1 MEPTPEQQDIL
12 GSDENTL
19 IVAANAGA
27 AKTTTLAFR
36 IREGLRRGIVPS
48 RILSLTFTEPAR
60 LALRGALIKVGV
72 PASVCNTLWIQ
83 TFDDLSAH
91 VLRKLEGE
99 RPDEA
104 VPFLAEPEALA
115 PHVWE
120 AVESVRAMQERA
132 WDDDL
137 LLPAET
143 HADSGFVERFLRQRS
158 RIAGQLAL
166 DRALWDGAA
175 LDGDLA
181 ISLNADYTLLRV
193 QRHYDSLRQP
203 AGTDRPRFRGP
214 HDATYDLARLLA
226 DPDSAIQ
233 ADDLAGWPA
242 RTEAVMVDEMHD
254 MNRAMFTVLQ
264 ALLRSSR
271 VFFCGVGDVDQ
282 VIHEADGAQ
291 RYFME
296 QALALETSRTVIEL
310 PLTLTHRFG
319 PKVSSL
325 AGRFAGK
332 AYRSVPDLDSEV
344 SCLRHGGAKDASCQ
358 AEVASLAAKWRK
370 DGGKMSEFAVV
381 LRHAAQSVLIENT
394 LLDADIPYVTTGF
407 DSYLL
412 RPEVLLVRGLMAIA
426 NGRFDAIDDLSTRR
440 RVVQEMVFFCSVTLD
455 HDIDQGESAAS
466 RLQEAVRHV
475 SHEPS
480 NLRPFF
486 DHQVLKNSP
495 PHIARRLQ
503 AAVRILQEDASPSA
517 FARFLDALEITD
529 WARETWVERQ
539 RQEDAVTHLDGLKQ
553 AAQAFASPQDFFAS
567 LNASELKQHTLK
579 RRSSAFIT
587 LASIPSVKGLEF
599 GHVVMPFVDDGAFP
613 ARLEDQA
620 SDERALFY
628 VAMTRARERL
638 TFVAHRDNP
647 SAFLRE
653 LRLA

>member
-1 MEPTPEQQDIL
+1 MQPTPEQQDIL
-12 GSDENTL
+12 GSDERTL
-19 IVAANAGA
+19 IVSANAGA

-36 IREGLRRGIVPS
+36 IQEGLQRGINPS

-60 LALRGALIKVGV
+60 QALRSALIKVGV

-99 RPDEA
+99 RPDEL
-104 VPFLAEPEALA
+104 VPSLAEPEALA

-166 DRALWDGAA
+166 DRALWDGAR

-193 QRHYDSLRQP
+193 QRHYDQLRQP
-203 AGTDRPRFRGP
+203 TGADRPLFRGP

-226 DPDSAIQ
+226 DPDSSIQ
-233 ADDLAGWPA
+233 PEDLAGWPA

-264 ALLRSSR
+264 ALLRPSR

-296 QALALETSRTVIEL
+296 QALSLETARTVVSL

-325 AGRFAGK
+325 AGRFAAK
-332 AYRSVPDLDSEV
+332 AYRSVADSQSDV
-344 SCLRHGGAKDASCQ
+344 TCLHHGGPKDAPCEAQ
-358 AEVASLAAKWRK
+358 VASLAARWRK

-381 LRHAAQSVLIENT
+381 LRHAAQSVLVENA

-407 DSYLL
+407 DGYLL

-426 NGRFDAIDDLSTRR
+426 NGRFDAIDDPATRR
-440 RVVQEMVFFCSVTLD
+440 RVVQEMVFFCRVTLD
-455 HDIDQGESAAS
+455 HDVDEGESAAS
-466 RLQEAVRHV
+466 RLNEAVRHV

-486 DHQVLKNSP
+486 EHQVLKNAPSEVA
-495 PHIARRLQ
+495 ARLK
-503 AAVRILQEDASPSA
+503 AAVRILQDDASPSA
-517 FARFLDALEITD
+517 FARFLDALEIAK

-539 RQEDAVTHLDGLKQ
+539 RQEDAQTHIEGLKQ
-553 AAQAFASPQDFFAS
+553 AAQSFKTPQDFFAS
-567 LNASELKQHTLK
+567 LNESELKQRTLK
-579 RRSSAFIT
+579 RRSGAFIT
-587 LASIPSVKGLEF
+587 LASIASVKGLEF
-599 GHVVMPFVDDGAFP
+599 GHVVMPFVDEGSFP

-638 TFVAHRDNP
+638 TFITHRDRP
-647 SAFLRE
+647 SPFLRE